1 MLLRGQMTEFHMNAI
16 LPIASY
22 TNGVSFPIQF
32 TYRPKA
38 TPFTGEACETIRS
51 LARIESCW
59 KTRGTVLLHCL
70 PPSRKFQHG
79 ASGCCVGFCRAK
91 ALIGNARQATSEGK
105 SGLVETGLTGPETT
119 ALYPGPNTFMV
130 LQARPTFTREGRV
143 WWTAYWYMLNVFIN
157 LDAK

>member
-1 MLLRGQMTEFHMNAI
+1 MLLEGQTTEFHMNAI

-32 TYRPKA
+32 AYRLKA
-38 TPFTGEACETIRS
+38 TPFAGEACETICS
-51 LARIESCW
+51 LARMESCW

-70 PPSRKFQHG
+70 PPPRKFQHG
-79 ASGCCVGFCRAK
+79 ASWRCMGVRQVM

-105 SGLVETGLTGPETT
+105 SGLVETGLTGPATT

-130 LQARPTFTREGRV
+130 LQARPTFTREGSDGLR
-143 WWTAYWYMLNVFIN
+143 TGIC
-157 LDAK
+157 